1 MTKNKQLTVG
11 ILGIGEVG
19 SSIAKLVKPKHRL
32 FRKDLK
38 LDEIKNQRL
47 DVLHIC
53 LPYSQNFNRLVL
65 AQIKLSR
72 PGLVIIDS
80 TVPLKTTKTLH
91 QAIKKTLLVHSPI
104 RGTHP
109 YLARDIKKFT
119 KFIGPTSVK
128 AGRLAKQY
136 YAGLGIK
143 SVILDSSRAAELGKL
158 LDTTYYALCIAWHQ
172 EMARFCRQFKID
184 FNQAVTQFNST
195 YNQGYRLTKPNVLR
209 PVLTPGFIGG
219 HCLMP
224 NITLLK
230 KTFQSDFL
238 DLIIR
243 SNNQLKS

>member
-1 MTKNKQLTVG
+1 MTKNKRLTVG

-19 SSIAKLVKPKHRL
+19 SSIAKLVKSKHKL
-32 FRKDLK
+32 LLKDIN
-38 LDEIKNQRL
+38 LDEIQSRHL
-47 DVLHIC
+47 DVLHVC

-65 AQIKLSR
+65 TQTKLNR

-80 TVPLKTTKTLH
+80 TVPLKNTETLH
-91 QAIKKTLLVHSPI
+91 QSIKKTLLVHSPI

-136 YAGLGIK
+136 YAGLGVK
-143 SVILDSSRAAELGKL
+143 SVILDSSRATELGKL

-172 EMARFCRQFKID
+172 EMARFCRRFKID
-184 FNQAVTQFNST
+184 FDQAITQFNTT
-195 YNQGYRLTKPNVLR
+195 YNQGYCLTKSNVLR

-224 NITLLK
+224 NIALLK
-230 KTFQSDFL
+230 KTFKSDFL
-238 DLIIR
+238 NLIIQ
-243 SNNQLKS
+243 SNNKIKS

>member
-1 MTKNKQLTVG
+1 MAKNKRLTVG

-19 SSIAKLVKPKHRL
+19 SSIAKLVKSKHRL
-32 FRKDLK
+32 CRKDLK
-38 LDEIKNQRL
+38 LDEIKNQLL

-53 LPYSQNFNRLVL
+53 LPYSQSFNRLVL
-65 AQIKLSR
+65 TQIKLNR

-80 TVPLKTTKTLH
+80 TVPLKTTETLH
-91 QAIKKTLLVHSPI
+91 QSIKKTLLVHSPI

-128 AGRLAKQY
+128 AGRLARKY

-143 SVILDSSRAAELGKL
+143 SVILDSSRATELGKL

-172 EMARFCRQFKID
+172 EMARFCRRLNLD

-195 YNQGYRLTKPNVLR
+195 YNAGYRLTKPNVLR

-224 NITLLK
+224 NIALLK
-230 KTFQSDFL
+230 KTFKSDFL

-243 SNNQLKS
+243 TNNKIKL